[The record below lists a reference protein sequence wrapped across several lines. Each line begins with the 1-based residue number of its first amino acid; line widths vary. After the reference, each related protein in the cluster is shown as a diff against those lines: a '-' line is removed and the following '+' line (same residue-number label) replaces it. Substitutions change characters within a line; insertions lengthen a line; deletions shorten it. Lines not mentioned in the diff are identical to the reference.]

1 MTRIGIPGDERAA
14 LAGRLRA
21 VREALGMSQRALSE
35 RLSGST
41 RGWQDYESG
50 RSLPGTAVLA
60 QLQRLG
66 VNINWVLTGEG
77 EMMVREKAL
86 ASDVPAKLDEEVH
99 AHLIDGIIAV
109 YREEN
114 VGLPPRDL
122 GRLAARIHADLVAAY
137 DDPDDRK
144 VALKLALQHLRR
156 DLRAAPTDGQSKRR
170 A

>member
-1 MTRIGIPGDERAA
+1 MRPALDAAPPSPDDARSTGDF
-14 LAGRLRA
+14 
-21 VREALGMSQRALSE
+21 
-35 RLSGST
+35 
-41 RGWQDYESG
+41 
-50 RSLPGTAVLA
+50 
-60 QLQRLG
+60 
-66 VNINWVLTGEG
+66 
-77 EMMVREKAL
+77 
-86 ASDVPAKLDEEVH
+86 DEELH
-99 AHLIDGIIAV
+99 AHLVDGIIAV